1 MKILPLLA
9 LFAIGSPAL
18 ANDVITM
25 KSNNGYSIV
34 VRRENVWCNKEIFTY
49 ECGASGIMTD
59 LLGNRSHWSGTPKDC
74 YSILHRPG
82 EPTHGNVVKSN
93 HRGKYL
99 VCQAAWS
106 FGGK

>member
-34 VRRENVWCNKEIFTY
+34 VRRENVWCNKELFAY
-49 ECGASGIMTD
+49 ECGASGVKTD
-59 LLGNRSHWSGTPKDC
+59 LLGNRSHWSGTPRDC
-74 YSILHRPG
+74 YFINKFQG
-82 EPTHGNVVKSN
+82 ENFGKVTLKEGA
-93 HRGKYL
+93 GKYL
-99 VCQAAWS
+99 VCKAAWS